1 MGFHTC
7 HSSLAFQVHLCH
19 YLFLLL
25 LAAVVVVAADE
36 LAKGQQQLAPE
47 LQDPNFD
54 TFYIQDKEEDEEGAL
69 VRGNTAQGQVEEG
82 EFPVATTV
90 VAAALLPAA
99 AKR

>member
-25 LAAVVVVAADE
+25 LAAVVVAAAE

-54 TFYIQDKEEDEEGAL
+54 TSHIQDKEEVEEGAL
-69 VRGNTAQGQVEEG
+69 VRGNTA
-82 EFPVATTV
+82 
-90 VAAALLPAA
+90 
-99 AKR
+99 